1 MSRLNVANFRHPDA
15 TADSVV
21 ITSGGDTQINRALG
35 LGGATYGTSGQ
46 VLTSAGS
53 GSAPTWGSA
62 GKILQVKTTQYDTTT
77 SISISDNN
85 WTALPFYVEITPTS
99 ASSRFIVSY
108 QSGGEL
114 GSGAHWNTPCG
125 LGRANNSGSGFGS
138 ISWFEPASPGNRTP
152 GLGIISLSYNS
163 SDDSS
168 TPEEIGVTNYV
179 DDPNTTDTLRYY
191 GGLTSDGNQTW
202 YVNRTVTDSD
212 SNGYE
217 RFRSW
222 ITVMEVAD

>member
-1 MSRLNVANFRHPDA
+1 MA
-15 TADSVV
+15 
-21 ITSGGDTQINRALG
+21 ITIN
-35 LGGATYGTSGQ
+35 GTG
-46 VLTSAGS
+46 TITGISAGGLPDGSVTAADIESSLDLTGKTVTLPS
-53 GSAPTWGSA
+53 GTG

-77 SISISDNN
+77 SISLSDNT
-85 WTALPFYVEITPTS
+85 WTELPFYVEITPTS

-114 GSGAHWNTPCG
+114 GGSAHWNAPCG

-138 ISWFEPASPGNRTP
+138 ISWFVPASPGNRTP
-152 GLGIISLSYNS
+152 GLGIISLSYHDN
-163 SDDSS
+163 DNSS

-179 DDPNTTDTLRYY
+179 DDPDTTDTLRYY

-202 YVNRTVTDSD
+202 YVNRTVGDTND
-212 SNGYE
+212 NGYE

>member
-1 MSRLNVANFRHPDA
+1 MA
-15 TADSVV
+15 
-21 ITSGGDTQINRALG
+21 ITIN
-35 LGGATYGTSGQ
+35 GTG
-46 VLTSAGS
+46 TITGISAGGLPDGSVTAADIESSLDLTGKTVTLPS
-53 GSAPTWGSA
+53 GTG

-77 SISISDNN
+77 SISLSDNT
-85 WTALPFYVEITPTS
+85 WTELPFYVEITPTS

-114 GSGAHWNTPCG
+114 GGGAHWNTPCG

-138 ISWFEPASPGNRTP
+138 ISWFVPASPGNRTP
-152 GLGIISLSYNS
+152 GLGIISLSYHDN
-163 SDDSS
+163 DNSS

-179 DDPNTTDTLRYY
+179 DDPDTTDTLRYY

-202 YVNRTVTDSD
+202 YVNRTVGDTND
-212 SNGYE
+212 NGYE